1 MLSTSDAADTL
12 ASLIEAARRA
22 GADAADAVY
31 VGDRS
36 TSVGVRMGEIEDV
49 SRAEGQEIG
58 LRLFVGRGNAAVA
71 SSDLAADSLDA
82 LVERALAMSREAPE
96 DAFAGLA
103 PDDLL
108 MRSPRVDLDLD
119 LDDGG
124 DPDPALLRALAQE
137 AEDAARAVPHITNSN
152 GGSAS
157 ASASTFAIATSH
169 GFVGT
174 THSTG
179 YSCSASVV
187 AGKEAGMQRDYAWH
201 SARHMSDL
209 ESAEEIGRR
218 AGDRAAARLNPV
230 RVPAGPMPILF
241 DPRVA
246 TSLLGHFVAA
256 INGASIARKASFLL
270 DCLGSQLFAKGVTIR
285 DDPLRKRGARSRVF
299 DAEGLPVAPIDLVAD
314 GMLTTWLADSAA
326 ARQLG
331 IAPTGHAVRG
341 VSGAPG
347 AGPSNLFMQA
357 GDCSREDMIGSVTN
371 GILVTELIGQGVN
384 GVTGDYSRG
393 AAGFLIVDGKIGPP
407 VSEITIASN
416 LKDMFATLEPASD
429 LRLRRGIDSP
439 TLLVPQ
445 MMVASA

>member
-1 MLSTSDAADTL
+1 MLDPVSASDTL
-12 ASLIEAARRA
+12 TALIDQARRA

-36 TSVGVRMGEIEDV
+36 TSVGVRMGALEDV

-58 LRLFVGRGNAAVA
+58 LRLFVGQQSAAVA
-71 SSDLAADSLDA
+71 SSDLSRDSLSA
-82 LVERALAMSREAPE
+82 LVERAVAMAREAPE
-96 DAFAGLA
+96 DRYAGLA
-103 PDDLL
+103 PHDLL
-108 MRSPRVDLDLD
+108 TTGAPADLD

-124 DPDPALLRALAQE
+124 DPDPAALRQRAAA
-137 AEDAARAVPHITNSN
+137 AEDAARSVAGITNSN
-152 GGSAS
+152 GGGAS
-157 ASASTFAIATSH
+157 ATASTFALATSH
-169 GFVGT
+169 GFVGAT
-174 THSTG
+174 RATG

-187 AGKEAGMQRDYAWH
+187 AGQGSDMQRDYGWH
-201 SARHMSDL
+201 SARHLADL
-209 ESAEEIGRR
+209 ESPEEIGRR
-218 AGDRAAARLNPV
+218 AGERAAARLNPV
-230 RVPAGPMPILF
+230 RVKAGPMAILF

-246 TSLLGHFVAA
+246 TTLLGHFVGA
-256 INGASIARKASFLL
+256 ISGSAITRQSSFLL
-270 DCLGSQLFAKGVTIR
+270 DALGTQVFAKGVTIH
-285 DDPLRKRGARSRVF
+285 DDPSRRRGLRSRAF
-299 DAEGLPVAPIDLVAD
+299 DGEGLPVAASDLVSD
-314 GMLTTWLADSAA
+314 GVLTTWLADSAA

-347 AGPSNLFMQA
+347 AGPSNLVLQP
-357 GDCSREDMIGSVTN
+357 GPRSREAMIAGTAN

-393 AAGFLIVDGKIGPP
+393 AAGFLIVNGEIGPA

-416 LKDMFATLEPASD
+416 LKTMFAELEPASD
-429 LRLRRGIDSP
+429 LHLRRGIDSP

>member
-1 MLSTSDAADTL
+1 MLDTLTASDTL
-12 ASLIEAARRA
+12 ASLIAAARRA

-36 TSVGVRMGEIEDV
+36 TSVGVRLGALEDV

-71 SSDLAADSLDA
+71 SSDLSKDSLDA
-82 LVERALAMSREAPE
+82 LVERAVAMARAAPE

-103 PDDLL
+103 PDELL
-108 MRSPRVDLDLD
+108 LREPPLDLD

-124 DPDPALLRALAQE
+124 DPDPAALRGMAEA
-137 AEDAARAVPHITNSN
+137 AEDAARSVAGITNSN
-152 GGSAS
+152 GGSVS
-157 ASASTFAIATSH
+157 ASASTFAIATSS
-169 GFVGT
+169 GFVGAT
-174 THSTG
+174 RSTG

-187 AGKEAGMQRDYAWH
+187 AGTGSDMQRDYAWH
-201 SARHMSDL
+201 SARHMADL
-209 ESAEEIGRR
+209 ESVEEIGRR
-218 AGDRAAARLNPV
+218 AGERAAARLNPV
-230 RVPAGPMPILF
+230 RVAPGPMAILF

-246 TSLLGHFVAA
+246 TTLLGHFIGA
-256 INGASIARKASFLL
+256 ISGSAITRKASFLL
-270 DCLGSQLFAKGVTIR
+270 DGLGTQVFAPGVTIH
-285 DDPLRKRGARSRVF
+285 DDPFRPRGARSRAF
-299 DAEGLPVAPIDLVAD
+299 DGEGLPVAASDLVAD
-314 GMLTTWLADSAA
+314 GVLTTWLADSAA

-357 GDCSREDMIGSVTN
+357 GARSREEMIAGVQN

-393 AAGFLIVDGKIGPP
+393 AAGFLIVDGALGPA

-429 LRLRRGIDSP
+429 LRIRRGIDSP

>member
-1 MLSTSDAADTL
+1 MLDTLTASDTL
-12 ASLIEAARRA
+12 ASLIAAARRA

-36 TSVGVRMGEIEDV
+36 TSVGVRLGALEDV

-71 SSDLAADSLDA
+71 SSDLSNDSLDA
-82 LVERALAMSREAPE
+82 LVERAVAMARAAPE

-103 PDDLL
+103 PDELL
-108 MRSPRVDLDLD
+108 LREPPLDLD

-124 DPDPALLRALAQE
+124 DPDPAALRGMAEA
-137 AEDAARAVPHITNSN
+137 AEDAARSVAGITNSN
-152 GGSAS
+152 GGSVS
-157 ASASTFAIATSH
+157 ASASTFAIATSS
-169 GFVGT
+169 GFVGAT
-174 THSTG
+174 RSTG

-187 AGKEAGMQRDYAWH
+187 AGTGSDMQRDYAWH
-201 SARHMSDL
+201 SARHMADL

-218 AGDRAAARLNPV
+218 AGERAAARLNPM
-230 RVPAGPMPILF
+230 RVAPGPMAILF

-246 TSLLGHFVAA
+246 TTLLGHFIGA
-256 INGASIARKASFLL
+256 ISGSAITRKASFLL
-270 DCLGSQLFAKGVTIR
+270 DGLGTQVFAPGVTIH
-285 DDPLRKRGARSRVF
+285 DDPFRPRGARSRAF
-299 DAEGLPVAPIDLVAD
+299 DGEGLPVAASDLVAD
-314 GMLTTWLADSAA
+314 GVLTTWLADSAA

-357 GDCSREDMIGSVTN
+357 GARSREEMIASVQN

-393 AAGFLIVDGKIGPP
+393 AAGFLIIDGALGPA

-429 LRLRRGIDSP
+429 LRIRRGIDSP
-439 TLLVPQ
+439 TLLIPQ